1 MPKPNVKEIKQVLIN
16 DFGYQP
22 VDLESYTG
30 QLRALKESLNSL
42 KIKNPKDPRIQQLTN
57 AIKDLKADRE
67 VEKSGGKL
75 KHTRKRR
82 SDAKSYEQIKAEIDA
97 KDKGIADRKAAKR
110 AEARLLGIE
119 RRVENNSKKITLLKN
134 ILKAGKLNVGE
145 KIKGLEPVNSP
156 LNESIQSITDSVT
169 SIHQT
174 LLDQQELDKDK
185 QDDIDIDVEQ
195 DARDAK
201 ESSREGGSSIG
212 KGLQKAG
219 AKMLA
224 PVTNAFDKIKEW
236 LFKFFAAK
244 AIMMF
249 IKWFSDPSN
258 AKKVSSLFRF
268 IKDWWPAILTGILLF
283 AGSMLGPG
291 GIIIGITALVVGFIP
306 KIVNSIK
313 TLFGFTK
320 DVNKEAAK
328 GEKEADKALKGEGTE
343 TSSDKFTEEDIGSTV
358 TPRNFDDLSEGE
370 QKNLNQLMEK
380 KNFNKGGE
388 VPGQGNKDTVP
399 AMLTPGEFVMSK
411 GAVEQYGIDTL
422 EGMNAAAGGTNK
434 PEEITPPVK
443 AMKGGGPVMPQ
454 TPLVRGYSGGGEV
467 LPPEEDKKK
476 QAPELNKETG
486 KLAKR
491 IEPLVTGQPPGMGGI
506 GGALMSVAE
515 KHPAVMLAKGIGNL
529 IGKGM
534 GKVGDMMKKK
544 EPDLDLKEAI
554 ADLQK
559 RFNYSIYDGNYKPQG
574 GVVSEPKESGG
585 GGGDPLAGF
594 MSAVSSLPI
603 VGKPLAKATGL
614 LVSGVENIIDDKLQL
629 SGNQK
634 GTATPDAP
642 TKPTTT
648 VAYAAAQSAGQGGGG
663 GGSTGNPGGKVP
675 SFSAGAKLS
684 KQKIKVLGISR

>member
-42 KIKNPKDPRIQQLTN
+42 KIKNPKDPRVQQLTN

-119 RRVENNSKKITLLKN
+119 RRVENNSRKITLLKN

-174 LLDQQELDKDK
+174 LLDQQELDKDQ

-195 DARDAK
+195 DARDDK

-224 PVTNAFDKIKEW
+224 PVTNAFDQIKEW

-291 GIIIGITALVVGFIP
+291 GIIIGVTALVVGFIP
-306 KIVNSIK
+306 KITNSIK
-313 TLFGFTK
+313 QLFGFTK

-343 TSSDKFTEEDIGSTV
+343 TSSETFTEEDIGSTV

-434 PEEITPPVK
+434 PEEVTPPVK

-559 RFNYSIYDGNYKPQG
+559 RFNYSIYDGNYKPEG
-574 GVVSEPKESGG
+574 GVVSEPKDSGG

-594 MSAVSSLPI
+594 MAAVSSLPI

-648 VAYAAAQSAGQGGGG
+648 VAYAAAKAGAQGGGG

>member
-1 MPKPNVKEIKQVLIN
+1 MPKPNLKEIKQVLIN

-42 KIKNPKDPRIQQLTN
+42 KIKNSKDPRIQQLTN

-97 KDKGIADRKAAKR
+97 KDKGIADRKAAKK

-119 RRVENNSKKITLLKN
+119 KRVENNSTKITLLKN
-134 ILKAGKLNVGE
+134 ILKAQKTNVGE
-145 KIKGLEPVNSP
+145 KLKGLEPVNSP

-169 SIHQT
+169 SIHQA
-174 LLDQQELDKDK
+174 LIDQQELDKGQ
-185 QDDIDIDVEQ
+185 QDDIDIDAEQ
-195 DARDAK
+195 DKRDAK
-201 ESSREGGSSIG
+201 ETSREGGGIG
-212 KGLQKAG
+212 EGLKKTG
-219 AKMLA
+219 EKMLA
-224 PVTNAFDKIKEW
+224 PVKNAFDSIKEW
-236 LFKFFAAK
+236 FIKFFAAK

-249 IKWFSDPSN
+249 MNWFSDPAN

-268 IKDWWPAILTGILLF
+268 IKDWWPALLTGILLF

-313 TLFGFTK
+313 SLFGFTK

-328 GEKEADKALKGEGTE
+328 GQKEADKAEKLANKEDKKDVSEDLTVGEGAEIDTGR
-343 TSSDKFTEEDIGSTV
+343 FLNMP
-358 TPRNFDDLSEGE
+358 TPREEGVE
-370 QKNLNQLMEK
+370 M
-380 KNFNKGGE
+380 NKGGE
-388 VPGQGNKDTVP
+388 VPGKGDKDTVP

-411 GAVEQYGIDTL
+411 GAVEKYGVQTL
-422 EGMNAAAGGTNK
+422 EGMNAAAGGTNN
-434 PEEITPPVK
+434 PEEGIDSIKP
-443 AMKGGGPVMPQ
+443 MKGGGPVMPQ
-454 TPLVRGYSGGGEV
+454 TPMVRGYSGGGEV
-467 LPPEEDKKK
+467 KPPEEVKVEDKKK

-515 KHPAVMLAKGIGNL
+515 KHPAVMLAKGIGKF

-554 ADLQK
+554 ADLQN
-559 RFNYSIYDGNYKPQG
+559 RFNYSIYDGNYKPEG

-594 MSAVSSLPI
+594 ISAVSSLPI

-614 LVSGVENIIDDKLQL
+614 LVSGVEKIIDDKLQL

-634 GTATPDAP
+634 GTVTPDAP

-648 VAYAAAQSAGQGGGG
+648 VAYQEAQSAAQGAGG

-675 SFSAGAKLS
+675 SFSASAKLS

>member
-1 MPKPNVKEIKQVLIN
+1 MPKPNLKEIKQVLIN

-42 KIKNPKDPRIQQLTN
+42 KIKNSKDPRIQQLTN

-82 SDAKSYEQIKAEIDA
+82 SDSKSYEQIKAEIDA
-97 KDKGIADRKAAKR
+97 KDKAIADRKAAKK

-119 RRVENNSKKITLLKN
+119 KRVENNSTKITLLKN
-134 ILKAGKLNVGE
+134 ILKAQKTNVGE
-145 KIKGLEPVNSP
+145 KLKGLEPVNSP

-169 SIHQT
+169 SIHQA
-174 LLDQQELDKDK
+174 LIDQQELDKGQ
-185 QDDIDIDVEQ
+185 QDDIDIDAEQ
-195 DARDAK
+195 DKRDAK
-201 ESSREGGSSIG
+201 ETSREGGGIG
-212 KGLQKAG
+212 EGLKKTG
-219 AKMLA
+219 EKMLA
-224 PVTNAFDKIKEW
+224 PVKNAFDSIKEW
-236 LFKFFAAK
+236 FIKFFAAK

-249 IKWFSDPSN
+249 MNWFSDPAN

-268 IKDWWPAILTGILLF
+268 IKDWWPALLTGILLF

-313 TLFGFTK
+313 SLFGFTK

-328 GEKEADKALKGEGTE
+328 GQKEADKAEKLANKEDKKDVSEDLTVGEGAEIDTG
-343 TSSDKFTEEDIGSTV
+343 KFLNMP
-358 TPRNFDDLSEGE
+358 TPREEGVE
-370 QKNLNQLMEK
+370 M
-380 KNFNKGGE
+380 NKGGE
-388 VPGQGNKDTVP
+388 VPGKGDKDTVP

-411 GAVEQYGIDTL
+411 GAVEKYGVQTL

-434 PEEITPPVK
+434 PEEGIDSIKP
-443 AMKGGGPVMPQ
+443 MKGGGPVMPQ
-454 TPLVRGYSGGGEV
+454 TPMVRGYSGGGEV
-467 LPPEEDKKK
+467 KPPEEVKVEDKKK

-491 IEPLVTGQPPGMGGI
+491 IEPLVTAQPPGMGGI

-585 GGGDPLAGF
+585 GGSDPLAGF
-594 MSAVSSLPI
+594 VSAVSTLPI
-603 VGKPLAKATGL
+603 VGKPLAKATGV
-614 LVSGVENIIDDKLQL
+614 LVSGVEKIIDDKLQL
-629 SGNQK
+629 SGNQS

-648 VAYAAAQSAGQGGGG
+648 VAYQDAQAAAQGGGG
-663 GGSTGNPGGKVP
+663 GGGYSAGAGGKVP
-675 SFSAGAKLS
+675 QFSASAKLS

>member
-1 MPKPNVKEIKQVLIN
+1 MARYTKSNSKIDPKKFLGK
-16 DFGYQP
+16 GSG
-22 VDLESYTG
+22 DLE
-30 QLRALKESLNSL
+30 
-42 KIKNPKDPRIQQLTN
+42 
-57 AIKDLKADRE
+57 
-67 VEKSGGKL
+67 
-75 KHTRKRR
+75 KRV
-82 SDAKSYEQIKAEIDA
+82 
-97 KDKGIADRKAAKR
+97 G
-110 AEARLLGIE
+110 
-119 RRVENNSKKITLLKN
+119 NNEKKITLLKN
-134 ILKAGKLNVGE
+134 IIKAHQITIGE
-145 KIKGLEPVNSP
+145 HLQSLEPVKSP
-156 LNESIQSITDSVT
+156 LDESIKSITDSVT

-174 LLDQQELDKDK
+174 LLDQQEFDKDQ
-185 QDDIDIDVEQ
+185 QDDIAIDLEQ
-195 DARDAK
+195 DARDDK
-201 ESSREGGSSIG
+201 EVDLEDVSSVGEGLKKTGE
-212 KGLQKAG
+212 
-219 AKMLA
+219 KMLA
-224 PVTNAFDKIKEW
+224 PVKNIFDSIKNW

-249 IKWFSDPSN
+249 MNWFSDPAN
-258 AKKVSSLFRF
+258 EKKVSTLFRF
-268 IKDWWPAILTGILLF
+268 VKDWWPSILTAILLF

-291 GIIIGITALVVGFIP
+291 GIIIGVTALVIGFIP
-306 KIVNSIK
+306 KITNSIK
-313 TLFGFTK
+313 QLFGFTK

-328 GEKEADKALKGEGTE
+328 GEKEADKALKGDSTE
-343 TSSDKFTEEDIGSTV
+343 TTSETFTEEDIGSTV
-358 TPRNFDDLSEGE
+358 TPRYYEDMSKEDKAKFDALS
-370 QKNLNQLMEK
+370 KSA
-380 KNFNKGGE
+380 NFNKGGQ
-388 VPGQGNKDTVP
+388 VPGQGDKDTVP

-411 GAVEQYGIDTL
+411 GAVEEYGVKTL

-434 PEEITPPVK
+434 PEEVIPPVK

-467 LPPEEDKKK
+467 LPEEDKKK

-491 IEPLVTGQPPGMGGI
+491 IEPLVTAQPPGMGGI

-594 MSAVSSLPI
+594 MAAVSSLPI

-648 VAYAAAQSAGQGGGG
+648 VAYEAAKAMQGGGG
-663 GGSTGNPGGKVP
+663 GADSAPNPGGNVP
-675 SFSAGAKLS
+675 NFSAGAKLS
-684 KQKIKVLGISR
+684 SQKIKVLGISR

>member
-1 MPKPNVKEIKQVLIN
+1 MPKPNVKEIKQLLIN

-42 KIKNPKDPRIQQLTN
+42 KIKNPKDPRVQQLTN

-119 RRVENNSKKITLLKN
+119 KRVENNSKKITLLKN

-145 KIKGLEPVNSP
+145 KIKGLDPVNSP

-185 QDDIDIDVEQ
+185 QDDIDIDAEQ
-195 DARDAK
+195 DTRDAK

-268 IKDWWPAILTGILLF
+268 IKDWWPALLTGILLF
-283 AGSMLGPG
+283 AGSMLGPTG
-291 GIIIGITALVVGFIP
+291 VIIGVVALVVGFIP
-306 KIVNSIK
+306 KITNSIK
-313 TLFGFTK
+313 QLFGFTK

-343 TSSDKFTEEDIGSTV
+343 TSSDKFDEDDIGSTV
-358 TPRNFDDLSEGE
+358 TPRGDRTDLENQKFDTMMKE
-370 QKNLNQLMEK
+370 

-388 VPGQGNKDTVP
+388 VPGTGNQDTVP

-411 GAVEQYGIDTL
+411 GAVEKYGVQTL

-467 LPPEEDKKK
+467 LPEEDKKK

-491 IEPLVTGQPPGMGGI
+491 IEPLVTAQPPGMGGI

-515 KHPAVMLAKGIGNL
+515 KHPAVMLAKGIGKF

-534 GKVGDMMKKK
+534 GKVGDMMKRK

-559 RFNYSIYDGNYKPQG
+559 RFNYSIYDGNYKPEG

-594 MSAVSSLPI
+594 MAAVSSLPI

-642 TKPTTT
+642 TRPTTT
-648 VAYAAAQSAGQGGGG
+648 VAYAAAKSGAQGSG
-663 GGSTGNPGGKVP
+663 GGSTASPGGKVP
-675 SFSAGAKLS
+675 SFSAAAKLS

>member
-1 MPKPNVKEIKQVLIN
+1 MARYAKSNSKIDPKKFLGK
-16 DFGYQP
+16 GSG
-22 VDLESYTG
+22 DLE
-30 QLRALKESLNSL
+30 
-42 KIKNPKDPRIQQLTN
+42 
-57 AIKDLKADRE
+57 
-67 VEKSGGKL
+67 
-75 KHTRKRR
+75 KRV
-82 SDAKSYEQIKAEIDA
+82 
-97 KDKGIADRKAAKR
+97 G
-110 AEARLLGIE
+110 
-119 RRVENNSKKITLLKN
+119 NNEKKITLLKN
-134 ILKAGKLNVGE
+134 IIKAQQITIGE
-145 KIKGLEPVNSP
+145 HLQSLEPVKSP
-156 LNESIQSITDSVT
+156 LDESIKSITDSIT

-174 LLDQQELDKDK
+174 LLDQQELDKDQ

-195 DARDAK
+195 DTRDDK
-201 ESSREGGSSIG
+201 ESSREGGSNIG

-224 PVTNAFDKIKEW
+224 PVKKGFDDIKEW

-249 IKWFSDPSN
+249 IKWFSDPTN

-283 AGSMLGPG
+283 AGSMLGPT
-291 GIIIGITALVVGFIP
+291 GIIIGVTALVVGFIP
-306 KIVNSIK
+306 KITNSIK
-313 TLFGFTK
+313 QLFGFTK

-343 TSSDKFTEEDIGSTV
+343 TSSETFTEEDIGSTV
-358 TPRNFDDLSEGE
+358 TPKYYEDMSKEDKAKFDALSESA
-370 QKNLNQLMEK
+370 
-380 KNFNKGGE
+380 NFNKGGQ
-388 VPGQGNKDTVP
+388 VPGQGDKDTVP

-411 GAVEQYGIDTL
+411 GAVEEYGVKTL

-434 PEEITPPVK
+434 PEEITPPVQ

-467 LPPEEDKKK
+467 LPEEDKKK

-515 KHPAVMLAKGIGNL
+515 KHPAVMLAKGIGKL

-554 ADLQK
+554 ADLQE
-559 RFNYSIYDGNYKPQG
+559 RFNYSIYDGNYKPEG

-634 GTATPDAP
+634 GTVTPDAP

-648 VAYAAAQSAGQGGGG
+648 VAYQEAQSAAQGAGG

-675 SFSAGAKLS
+675 SFSASAKLS

>member
-1 MPKPNVKEIKQVLIN
+1 MPKPNVKEIKQLLIN

-42 KIKNPKDPRIQQLTN
+42 KIKNPKDPRVQQLTN

-119 RRVENNSKKITLLKN
+119 KRVENNSKKITLLKN

-145 KIKGLEPVNSP
+145 KIKGLDPVNSP

-185 QDDIDIDVEQ
+185 QDDIAIDAEQ
-195 DARDAK
+195 DTRDAK

-212 KGLQKAG
+212 EGLKKTG

-224 PVTNAFDKIKEW
+224 PVTNAFDQIKEW

-249 IKWFSDPSN
+249 IKWFSDPTN

-370 QKNLNQLMEK
+370 QKNLNQMMEK

-388 VPGQGNKDTVP
+388 VPGTGNQDTVP

-434 PEEITPPVK
+434 PEEVTPPVK

-467 LPPEEDKKK
+467 LPPEDKKK

-554 ADLQK
+554 AYLQK

-574 GVVSEPKESGG
+574 GGSVSEPKESGG

-594 MSAVSSLPI
+594 ISAVSSLPI

-614 LVSGVENIIDDKLQL
+614 LVGGVEKIIDDKLQL

-634 GTATPDAP
+634 GTVTPDAP
-642 TKPTTT
+642 TRPTTT
-648 VAYAAAQSAGQGGGG
+648 VAYAAAKTGAQGGGG

>member
-1 MPKPNVKEIKQVLIN
+1 MARYSKSNSKIDPKKFLGK
-16 DFGYQP
+16 GSG
-22 VDLESYTG
+22 DLE
-30 QLRALKESLNSL
+30 
-42 KIKNPKDPRIQQLTN
+42 
-57 AIKDLKADRE
+57 
-67 VEKSGGKL
+67 
-75 KHTRKRR
+75 KRV
-82 SDAKSYEQIKAEIDA
+82 
-97 KDKGIADRKAAKR
+97 G
-110 AEARLLGIE
+110 
-119 RRVENNSKKITLLKN
+119 NNEKKITLLKN
-134 ILKAGKLNVGE
+134 IIKAQQITIGE
-145 KIKGLEPVNSP
+145 HLQSLEPVKSP
-156 LNESIQSITDSVT
+156 LDESIKSITDSIT

-174 LLDQQELDKDK
+174 LLDQQELDKDQ

-195 DARDAK
+195 DTRDDK

-224 PVTNAFDKIKEW
+224 PVKKGFDDIKEW

-249 IKWFSDPSN
+249 IKWFSDPTN

-283 AGSMLGPG
+283 AGSMLGPT
-291 GIIIGITALVVGFIP
+291 GIIIGVTALVVGFIP
-306 KIVNSIK
+306 KITNSIK
-313 TLFGFTK
+313 QLFGFTK

-328 GEKEADKALKGEGTE
+328 GEKEANKALSGNDSSKEGYDKWRE
-343 TSSDKFTEEDIGSTV
+343 NYDASDTSINGLREGDAGFEEALKAKHQKAQKEGPST
-358 TPRNFDDLSEGE
+358 G
-370 QKNLNQLMEK
+370 
-380 KNFNKGGE
+380 FNKGGQ
-388 VPGQGNKDTVP
+388 VPGQGDKDTVP

-411 GAVEQYGIDTL
+411 GAVEQYGVDTL
-422 EGMNAAAGGTNK
+422 AGMNAAAGGTNK
-434 PEEITPPVK
+434 PEEVTPPVK

-467 LPPEEDKKK
+467 LPEEDKKK

-491 IEPLVTGQPPGMGGI
+491 IEPLVTAQPPGMGGI

-515 KHPAVMLAKGIGNL
+515 KHPAVMLAKGIGKL

-554 ADLQK
+554 ADLQN
-559 RFNYSIYDGNYKPQG
+559 RFNYSIYDGNYKPEG

-634 GTATPDAP
+634 GTVTPDAP

-648 VAYAAAQSAGQGGGG
+648 VAYQEAQSAAQGAGG

-675 SFSAGAKLS
+675 SFSASAKLS

>member
-1 MPKPNVKEIKQVLIN
+1 MARYTKSNSKIDPKKFLGK
-16 DFGYQP
+16 GSG
-22 VDLESYTG
+22 DLE
-30 QLRALKESLNSL
+30 
-42 KIKNPKDPRIQQLTN
+42 
-57 AIKDLKADRE
+57 
-67 VEKSGGKL
+67 
-75 KHTRKRR
+75 KRV
-82 SDAKSYEQIKAEIDA
+82 
-97 KDKGIADRKAAKR
+97 G
-110 AEARLLGIE
+110 
-119 RRVENNSKKITLLKN
+119 NNEKKITLLKN
-134 ILKAGKLNVGE
+134 IIKAHQITIGE
-145 KIKGLEPVNSP
+145 HLQSLEPVKSP
-156 LNESIQSITDSVT
+156 LDESIKSITDSVT

-174 LLDQQELDKDK
+174 LLDQQEFDKDQ
-185 QDDIDIDVEQ
+185 QDDIAIDLEQ
-195 DARDAK
+195 DARDDK
-201 ESSREGGSSIG
+201 EVDLEDVSSVGEGLKKTGE
-212 KGLQKAG
+212 
-219 AKMLA
+219 KMLA
-224 PVTNAFDKIKEW
+224 PVKNIFDSIKNW

-249 IKWFSDPSN
+249 MNWFSDPAN
-258 AKKVSSLFRF
+258 EKKVSTLFRF
-268 IKDWWPAILTGILLF
+268 VKDWWPSILTAILLF

-291 GIIIGITALVVGFIP
+291 GIIIGVTALVIGFIP
-306 KIVNSIK
+306 KITNSIK
-313 TLFGFTK
+313 QLFGFTK

-328 GEKEADKALKGEGTE
+328 GEKEADKALKGDSTE
-343 TSSDKFTEEDIGSTV
+343 TTSETFTEEDIGSTV
-358 TPRNFDDLSEGE
+358 TPRYYEDMSKEDKAKFDALS
-370 QKNLNQLMEK
+370 KSA
-380 KNFNKGGE
+380 NFNKGGQ
-388 VPGQGNKDTVP
+388 VPGQGDKDTVP

-411 GAVEQYGIDTL
+411 GAVEEYGVKTL

-434 PEEITPPVK
+434 PEEVIPPVK

-467 LPPEEDKKK
+467 LPEEDKKK

-491 IEPLVTGQPPGMGGI
+491 IEPLVTAQPPGMGGI

-594 MSAVSSLPI
+594 MAAVSSLPI

-634 GTATPDAP
+634 GTVTPDAP
-642 TKPTTT
+642 TRPTTT
-648 VAYAAAQSAGQGGGG
+648 VAYEALKTAQGGGG
-663 GGSTGNPGGKVP
+663 GADAAPNPGGKVP
-675 SFSAGAKLS
+675 NFSAGAKLS
-684 KQKIKVLGISR
+684 SQKIKVLGISR

>member
-1 MPKPNVKEIKQVLIN
+1 MPKPNVKEIKQLLIN

-42 KIKNPKDPRIQQLTN
+42 KIKNPKDPRVQQLTN

-119 RRVENNSKKITLLKN
+119 RRVENNSRKITLLKN
-134 ILKAGKLNVGE
+134 ILKTGKLNVGE

-156 LNESIQSITDSVT
+156 LNESIKSITDSVT

-185 QDDIDIDVEQ
+185 QDDIDIDAEQ
-195 DARDAK
+195 DTRDAK

-212 KGLQKAG
+212 EGLKKTG

-224 PVTNAFDKIKEW
+224 PVKNAFDQIKEW
-236 LFKFFAAK
+236 LIKFFAAK

-249 IKWFSDPSN
+249 INWFSDPAN

-268 IKDWWPAILTGILLF
+268 IKDWWPALLTGILLF
-283 AGSMLGPG
+283 AGSMLGPT
-291 GIIIGITALVVGFIP
+291 GIIIGVVALVVGFIP
-306 KIVNSIK
+306 KITNSIK
-313 TLFGFTK
+313 QLFGFTK

-328 GEKEADKALKGEGTE
+328 GEKEADKALKGESTE
-343 TSSDKFTEEDIGSTV
+343 TSSDKKDVSEDLSIGEGGKIDTGKFLDMP
-358 TPRNFDDLSEGE
+358 TPREEGVE
-370 QKNLNQLMEK
+370 L
-380 KNFNKGGE
+380 NKGGQ
-388 VPGQGNKDTVP
+388 VPGQGDKDTVP

-411 GAVEQYGIDTL
+411 GAVEQYGVQTL

-467 LPPEEDKKK
+467 LPEEDKKK

-515 KHPAVMLAKGIGNL
+515 KHPAVMLAKGIGKF

-534 GKVGDMMKKK
+534 GKVGDMMKRK

-594 MSAVSSLPI
+594 ISAVSSLPI

-614 LVSGVENIIDDKLQL
+614 LVGGVEKIIDDKLQL

-634 GTATPDAP
+634 GTVTPDAP
-642 TKPTTT
+642 TRPTTT
-648 VAYAAAQSAGQGGGG
+648 VAYEALKTSQGGGG
-663 GGSTGNPGGKVP
+663 GADAAPNPGGKVP
-675 SFSAGAKLS
+675 NFSAGAKLS
-684 KQKIKVLGISR
+684 SQKIKVLGISR

>member
-1 MPKPNVKEIKQVLIN
+1 MPKPNLKEIKQVLIN

-42 KIKNPKDPRIQQLTN
+42 KIKNSKDPRIQQLTN

-82 SDAKSYEQIKAEIDA
+82 SDSKSYEQIKAEIDA
-97 KDKGIADRKAAKR
+97 KDKAIADRKAAKK

-119 RRVENNSKKITLLKN
+119 KRVENNSTKITLLKN
-134 ILKAGKLNVGE
+134 ILKAQKTNVGE
-145 KIKGLEPVNSP
+145 KLKGLEPVNSP

-169 SIHQT
+169 SIHQA
-174 LLDQQELDKDK
+174 LIDQQELDKGQ
-185 QDDIDIDVEQ
+185 QDDIDIDAEQ
-195 DARDAK
+195 DKRDAK
-201 ESSREGGSSIG
+201 ETSREGGGIG
-212 KGLQKAG
+212 EGLKKTG
-219 AKMLA
+219 EKMLA
-224 PVTNAFDKIKEW
+224 PVKKGLGSIIDW
-236 LFKFFAAK
+236 FKKFLMAK
-244 AIMMF
+244 AVMMF
-249 IKWFSDPSN
+249 FNWFSDPAN
-258 AKKVSSLFRF
+258 KKKVSTLFRF
-268 IKDWWPAILTGILLF
+268 IKDWWPAILTGLLLF
-283 AGSMLGPG
+283 AGSMLGPT
-291 GIIIGITALVVGFIP
+291 GIIIGIGALVIGFIP

-313 TLFGFTK
+313 SLFGFTK

-328 GEKEADKALKGEGTE
+328 GEKEAAKAEKLADKQDKKDISEELKPEDDVGDAPEPGT
-343 TSSDKFTEEDIGSTV
+343 
-358 TPRNFDDLSEGE
+358 TPLEPPAKE
-370 QKNLNQLMEK
+370 
-380 KNFNKGGE
+380 FNKGGE
-388 VPGQGNKDTVP
+388 VPGKGDKDTVP

-411 GAVEQYGIDTL
+411 GAVEQYGVKTL

-434 PEEITPPVK
+434 PEEGIDSIKP
-443 AMKGGGPVMPQ
+443 MKGGGPVMPQ
-454 TPLVRGYSGGGEV
+454 TPMVRGYSGGGEV
-467 LPPEEDKKK
+467 KPPEEVKVEDKKK

-491 IEPLVTGQPPGMGGI
+491 IEPLVTAQPPGMGGI

-515 KHPAVMLAKGIGNL
+515 KHPAVMLAKGIGKF

-585 GGGDPLAGF
+585 GGSDPLAGF
-594 MSAVSSLPI
+594 VSAVSTLPI
-603 VGKPLAKATGL
+603 VGKPLAKATGV
-614 LVSGVENIIDDKLQL
+614 LVSGVEKIIDDKLQL
-629 SGNQK
+629 SGNQS

-648 VAYAAAQSAGQGGGG
+648 VAYQDAQAAAQGGGG
-663 GGSTGNPGGKVP
+663 GGGYSAGAGGKVP
-675 SFSAGAKLS
+675 QFSASAKLS

>member
-1 MPKPNVKEIKQVLIN
+1 MSRFTKSNSKIDPKKFLGK
-16 DFGYQP
+16 GSG
-22 VDLESYTG
+22 DLE
-30 QLRALKESLNSL
+30 
-42 KIKNPKDPRIQQLTN
+42 
-57 AIKDLKADRE
+57 
-67 VEKSGGKL
+67 
-75 KHTRKRR
+75 KRV
-82 SDAKSYEQIKAEIDA
+82 
-97 KDKGIADRKAAKR
+97 G
-110 AEARLLGIE
+110 
-119 RRVENNSKKITLLKN
+119 NNEKKITLLKN
-134 ILKAGKLNVGE
+134 IIKAQQITIGE
-145 KIKGLEPVNSP
+145 HLQSLESVKNP
-156 LNESIQSITDSVT
+156 LDESIKSITDSVT
-169 SIHQT
+169 SIHQA
-174 LLDQQELDKDK
+174 LIDQQEFDKDQ
-185 QDDIDIDVEQ
+185 QDDIAIDVEQ
-195 DARDAK
+195 DARDDK
-201 ESSREGGSSIG
+201 ETDLEDVSSVGEGLKKTGM
-212 KGLQKAG
+212 
-219 AKMLA
+219 KMLK
-224 PVTNAFDKIKEW
+224 PVTNIFDSIKNW

-249 IKWFSDPSN
+249 MKWFGDPAN
-258 AKKVSSLFRF
+258 KKKVATLFRF
-268 IKDWWPAILTGILLF
+268 IKDWWPSILTAILLF

-291 GIIIGITALVVGFIP
+291 GIIIGVTALVVGFIP
-306 KIVNSIK
+306 KITNSIK
-313 TLFGFTK
+313 QLFGFTR

-328 GEKEADKALKGEGTE
+328 GEKEADKALKGDDSSKEGYDKWRANYDA
-343 TSSDKFTEEDIGSTV
+343 SDTTINGLKEGDAGFEEALKAKHQKAQKEGPST
-358 TPRNFDDLSEGE
+358 G
-370 QKNLNQLMEK
+370 
-380 KNFNKGGE
+380 FNKGGQ
-388 VPGQGNKDTVP
+388 VPGQGDKDTVP

-411 GAVEQYGIDTL
+411 GAVEQYGVDTL
-422 EGMNAAAGGTNK
+422 AGMNAAAGGTNK
-434 PEEITPPVK
+434 PEEVTPPVK

-467 LPPEEDKKK
+467 LPEEDKKK

-515 KHPAVMLAKGIGNL
+515 KHPAVMLAKGIGKL

-554 ADLQK
+554 ADLQE

-594 MSAVSSLPI
+594 MTAVSSLPI

-648 VAYAAAQSAGQGGGG
+648 VAYAAAKSGAQGSG
-663 GGSTGNPGGKVP
+663 GGSTASPGGKVP
-675 SFSAGAKLS
+675 SFSAAAKLS